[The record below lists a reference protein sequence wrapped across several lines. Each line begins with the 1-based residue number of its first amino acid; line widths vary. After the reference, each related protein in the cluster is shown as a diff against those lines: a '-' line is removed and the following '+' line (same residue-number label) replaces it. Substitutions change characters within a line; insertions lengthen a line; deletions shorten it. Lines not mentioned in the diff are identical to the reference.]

1 MSSSMRRRSG
11 LMGFSLIGGSCLE
24 GGVFDPSILKTE
36 RPHRHLRSIN
46 MVSALNGTQPT
57 TAPRS
62 PAVAGSFSGK
72 KRTLHPFPS
81 VDLLREYLQARP
93 ISGHGQFSARAP
105 TDVNV
110 LLQRVL

>member
-46 MVSALNGTQPT
+46 MVSASTAQPT
-57 TAPRS
+57 AAPRS
-62 PAVAGSFSGK
+62 PGTRGKWVSAVPRAMG
-72 KRTLHPFPS
+72 
-81 VDLLREYLQARP
+81 
-93 ISGHGQFSARAP
+93 ISARCRRTWP
-105 TDVNV
+105 V
-110 LLQRVL
+110 LT